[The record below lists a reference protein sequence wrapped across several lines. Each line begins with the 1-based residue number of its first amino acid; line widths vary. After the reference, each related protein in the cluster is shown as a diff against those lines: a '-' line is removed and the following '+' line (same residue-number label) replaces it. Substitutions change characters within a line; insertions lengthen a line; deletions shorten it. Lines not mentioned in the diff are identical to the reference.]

1 MPPQREAPL
10 NLAGTDSCHV
20 TVQGLAGPTGAT
32 GATGA
37 PGPRGPPGG
46 ETGIGYI
53 PLASRTYNE
62 FTTGIKTFTVPSSD
76 TNAYIAGMYIR
87 IRDAVFP
94 SWFMNGKIISY
105 SGTTL
110 IVDVDDI
117 TFGETGPTGVYNTS
131 DIPDTTGHIATSL
144 SGEHT
149 CVVGPTAASYISTTR
164 NEFTDA
170 NLSFIIED
178 GVTGVTGATDD
189 FIQGVEVRATDAT
202 YSSWYMDAT
211 VIGYTASNLTLDI
224 DSVQIGA
231 GEIINELTSSSTFKF
246 DTGVKAFIINP
257 INKISAFSKDTTVRI
272 TTPKIE
278 IGTYMNGVVTSFVDN
293 ILIVR
298 VDTVTTAIGFS
309 LYTGNVCDWC
319 IQALVNNDKYSGNNW
334 KISKRDTIGINS
346 DTRNSFEVGE
356 RVFSIKSGVTGPFT
370 ISRGVRIAD
379 ANYRTWYMD
388 GTVSGYTG
396 TSEDLLVNV
405 TDIVKGSPSNIVYQL
420 NSKSR
425 HTLTTGSKVFTVPIT
440 NTLSPITTNSAV
452 IISPFNMTISSTIS
466 GTVVSYSGT
475 TMLVNID
482 TVNLGTE
489 SSLYA
494 GIINNWNIEALL
506 SNNNYSGS
514 NWFVTLRNPIGAR
527 SSTRN
532 KFTIEQTK
540 TFTIQ
545 YGATGTY
552 TVGLP
557 IRVLDRSYP
566 SWYMDGTIS
575 GFSGSNISINVTS
588 INEGSSLTNIIT
600 KLTSRTPFKFETGPK
615 TFVVQDV
622 KSLQAFTAGNV
633 VKLTANN
640 MWIGMSMT
648 GIITSYVG
656 TNLAINI
663 TNVTTATGF
672 VQYVET
678 VNFWNIEVTG
688 GIDTIS
694 GSDWVIGVISGSL
707 PTPTNVTVTRAA
719 DNTPGELTVEW
730 DVATQGFS
738 SISGYRITATPVV
751 P

>member
-20 TVQGLAGPTGAT
+20 TVQGLAGPLGPP
-32 GATGA
+32 G
-37 PGPRGPPGG
+37 PVGPRGPPGG

-62 FTTGIKTFTVPSSD
+62 FTTGIKTFNVPSSD

-87 IRDAVFP
+87 IRDAVFS

-105 SGTTL
+105 IGTTL
-110 IVDVDDI
+110 TVDVDDI

-144 SGEHT
+144 SGGHT
-149 CVVGPTAASYISTTR
+149 CVVGPTGASYISTTR

-178 GVTGVTGATDD
+178 GVTGVTGATGD

-246 DTGVKAFIINP
+246 DTGVKAFIINH

-278 IGTYMNGVVTSFVDN
+278 IGTYMNGVVTSFVEN

-309 LYTGNVCDWC
+309 LYTSNVCDWC

-356 RVFSIKSGVTGPFT
+356 RAFSIKSGVTGPFT

-425 HTLTTGSKVFTVPIT
+425 HVLTAGTKVFTVPIT

-452 IISPFNMTISSTIS
+452 IISPLNMTISSTMS

-475 TMLVNID
+475 TMTVYIG
-482 TVNLGTE
+482 TVNQGTE
-489 SSLYA
+489 PLYP
-494 GIINNWNIEALL
+494 GLINNWNIEALL

-532 KFTIEQTK
+532 TFIINTNEPTK

-552 TVGLP
+552 TIGLP

-566 SWYMDGTIS
+566 SWYMDGTITGSS
-575 GFSGSNISINVTS
+575 GPNLSINVTS
-588 INEGSSLTNIIT
+588 IIEGSSLTNIIT
-600 KLTSRTPFKFETGPK
+600 KLTSRTPFKFEVGPK

-622 KSLQAFTAGNV
+622 KSLQAFTANNA

-640 MWIGMSMT
+640 MWIGMSMIGT
-648 GIITSYVG
+648 ITSYVG
-656 TNLAINI
+656 TNLVINI
-663 TNVTTATGF
+663 TNVNTATGF
-672 VQYVET
+672 VQYNET

-688 GIDTIS
+688 GTDTIS
-694 GSDWVIGVISGSL
+694 GSDWVISVISGTL
-707 PTPTNVTVTRAA
+707 PTPTNVTATRAV
-719 DNTPGELTVEW
+719 DNTPGQLTVEW
-730 DVATQGFS
+730 NIDTQGFS
-738 SISGYRITATPVV
+738 SITGYRITAIPVTP
-751 P
+751 